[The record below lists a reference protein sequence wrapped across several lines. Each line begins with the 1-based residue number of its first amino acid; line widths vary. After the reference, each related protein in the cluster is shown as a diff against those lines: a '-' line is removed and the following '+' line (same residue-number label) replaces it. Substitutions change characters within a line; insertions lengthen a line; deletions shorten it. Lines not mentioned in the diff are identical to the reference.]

1 MTNESFE
8 NIVNDNRLIQS
19 SSLTIRLQYIQQ
31 INNEI
36 NNNNSNTNNYNYA
49 KKDYIN
55 KNNNANINDNIN
67 SNDYNESNSMI
78 ELKLKPG
85 LVKKMSRIIIN
96 SFLDNQ
102 YNESKFINEI
112 KLFIQLSVK
121 IFNDYDMIE
130 FYANYLQEILNIEF
144 KKNIYLL
151 SSSSSN
157 QERLIDLCC
166 ILLKIYC
173 DTIITSFKQ
182 IHHIPTTTHNDNDD
196 NDGNRSTKHSGDI
209 NGDSHAVDASNGLI
223 NEVTVP
229 TYIQSLLVII
239 GEQFEK
245 LSETLSTDI
254 CTTSGRK
261 GDSRSDS
268 KNDDKYENK
277 YFKHAKNHIKSVFN
291 HFKYLPSLY
300 VLASQ
305 LWMNLP
311 ITITTIA
318 PILISSTTSCPT
330 INSTIIDQTPIIAIN
345 INCNA
350 YKQSQKT
357 AISSLLLQYFKDHHH
372 HYHHLDP
379 LYIQLKSILL
389 STYKQRVL
397 NLSKQQASILSHPC
411 WNLFIKLLTTEDW
424 SSSIAPPS
432 TSTIAITSSTT
443 DLTSIVNNNTI
454 SDNNIENLEAIF
466 QKTIKKAPESF
477 STVLLR
483 FLSALNPSINISNYI
498 RSIGIITI
506 IKLLKSSDDNIRHIA
521 LYLVQ
526 LICNRFVIDIDCYQ
540 QLLQQLCEGYLGN
553 FDYFSL
559 DKMLAKSCIK
569 CVDLHQ
575 SLLQYNFL

>member
-1 MTNESFE
+1 MTNDSFE

-36 NNNNSNTNNYNYA
+36 INNNSNTNNNNYA
-49 KKDYIN
+49 KKDYS
-55 KNNNANINDNIN
+55 NNVNINHNIN

-96 SFLDNQ
+96 CFLDNQ

-121 IFNDYDMIE
+121 ICSNYDMIE

-166 ILLKIYC
+166 ILLNIYC

-182 IHHIPTTTHNDNDD
+182 IHHYVTTTHNDDDD
-196 NDGNRSTKHSGDI
+196 NDGNRSRKHSGDI
-209 NGDSHAVDASNGLI
+209 IGDSHGVDASTITSNGLI
-223 NEVTVP
+223 NEVIIP
-229 TYIQSLLVII
+229 TYIQNLLVII

-245 LSETLSTDI
+245 LSETVSTDI
-254 CTTSGRK
+254 DTTSGRK
-261 GDSRSDS
+261 GDFKNGKKGDHRSGS

-277 YFKHAKNHIKSVFN
+277 YYRHAKNHINSVFN

-318 PILISSTTSCPT
+318 PIIISSTTSCPT
-330 INSTIIDQTPIIAIN
+330 ISSTIIDQTPIIAIN
-345 INCNA
+345 INSNA
-350 YKQSQKT
+350 YKQLQKT

-372 HYHHLDP
+372 HHHHLDP

-397 NLSKQQASILSHPC
+397 NLSKQQASILSQPC
-411 WNLFIKLLTTEDW
+411 WNLFIKLLTSEDW

-432 TSTIAITSSTT
+432 TSTIAITSTT
-443 DLTSIVNNNTI
+443 TALTSMINNTI
-454 SDNNIENLEAIF
+454 SDNNIENLESIF

-506 IKLLKSSDDNIRHIA
+506 IKLLKSSDDNLRHIA

-553 FDYFSL
+553 
-559 DKMLAKSCIK
+559 
-569 CVDLHQ
+569 
-575 SLLQYNFL
+575 LLILTG

>member
-36 NNNNSNTNNYNYA
+36 INSNSDSNNYNYA
-49 KKDYIN
+49 KKDHI
-55 KNNNANINDNIN
+55 NNNRNVNINDNIN

-96 SFLDNQ
+96 CFLDNQ

-121 IFNDYDMIE
+121 ICSNYDMIE
-130 FYANYLQEILNIEF
+130 FYANFLQEILNIEF
-144 KKNIYLL
+144 KKNIYFL

-173 DTIITSFKQ
+173 DTIVTSFKQ
-182 IHHIPTTTHNDNDD
+182 IHLNPTTTHNDNND
-196 NDGNRSTKHSGDI
+196 NDGNRSRKHSGDI
-209 NGDSHAVDASNGLI
+209 NGDASNGLI
-223 NEVTVP
+223 NEVIIP

-254 CTTSGRK
+254 DTTSGRK
-261 GDSRSDS
+261 GDFRSDS

-277 YFKHAKNHIKSVFN
+277 YYRHAKNHIKSVFN

-318 PILISSTTSCPT
+318 PILISSTSSCPT
-330 INSTIIDQTPIIAIN
+330 INSTIIDQIPIIAIN
-345 INCNA
+345 INSNA

-357 AISSLLLQYFKDHHH
+357 AISSLLLQYFKDHLH

-397 NLSKQQASILSHPC
+397 NLSKQQASILSQPC

-432 TSTIAITSSTT
+432 TSTIAITSTT
-443 DLTSIVNNNTI
+443 TALTSIINSTI
-454 SDNNIENLEAIF
+454 SDNYIENLEAIF

-559 DKMLAKSCIK
+559 DKMLAKS
-569 CVDLHQ
+569 
-575 SLLQYNFL
+575 

>member
-1 MTNESFE
+1 MTAMTNESFE

-36 NNNNSNTNNYNYA
+36 INSNSDSNNYNYA
-49 KKDYIN
+49 KKDHI
-55 KNNNANINDNIN
+55 NNNRNVNINDNIN

-96 SFLDNQ
+96 CFLDNQ

-121 IFNDYDMIE
+121 ICSNYDMIE
-130 FYANYLQEILNIEF
+130 FYANFLQEILNIEF
-144 KKNIYLL
+144 KKNIYFL

-173 DTIITSFKQ
+173 DTIVTSFKQ
-182 IHHIPTTTHNDNDD
+182 IHLNPTTTHNDNND
-196 NDGNRSTKHSGDI
+196 NDGNRSRKHSGDI
-209 NGDSHAVDASNGLI
+209 NGDASNGLI
-223 NEVTVP
+223 NEVIIP

-254 CTTSGRK
+254 DTTSGRK
-261 GDSRSDS
+261 GDFRSDS

-277 YFKHAKNHIKSVFN
+277 YYRHAKNHIKSVFN

-318 PILISSTTSCPT
+318 PILISSTSSCPT
-330 INSTIIDQTPIIAIN
+330 INSTIIDQIPIIAIN
-345 INCNA
+345 INSNA

-357 AISSLLLQYFKDHHH
+357 AISSLLLQYFKDHLH

-397 NLSKQQASILSHPC
+397 NLSKQQASILSQPC

-432 TSTIAITSSTT
+432 TSTIAITSTT
-443 DLTSIVNNNTI
+443 TALTSIINSTI
-454 SDNNIENLEAIF
+454 SDNYIENLEAIF

-559 DKMLAKSCIK
+559 DKMLAKS
-569 CVDLHQ
+569 
-575 SLLQYNFL
+575 

>member
-1 MTNESFE
+1 MTAMTNESFE

-36 NNNNSNTNNYNYA
+36 INSNSDSNNYNYA
-49 KKDYIN
+49 KKDHI
-55 KNNNANINDNIN
+55 NNNRNVNINDNIN

-96 SFLDNQ
+96 CFLDNQ

-121 IFNDYDMIE
+121 ICSNYDMIE
-130 FYANYLQEILNIEF
+130 FYANFLQEILNIEF

-173 DTIITSFKQ
+173 DTIVTSFKQ
-182 IHHIPTTTHNDNDD
+182 IHLNPTTTHNDNND
-196 NDGNRSTKHSGDI
+196 NDGNRSRKHSGDI
-209 NGDSHAVDASNGLI
+209 NGDASNGLI
-223 NEVTVP
+223 NEVIIP

-254 CTTSGRK
+254 DTTSGRK
-261 GDSRSDS
+261 GDFRSDS

-277 YFKHAKNHIKSVFN
+277 YYRHAKNHIKSVFN

-318 PILISSTTSCPT
+318 PILISSTSSCPT
-330 INSTIIDQTPIIAIN
+330 INSTIIDQIPIIAIN
-345 INCNA
+345 INSNA

-357 AISSLLLQYFKDHHH
+357 AISSLLLQYFKDHLH
-372 HYHHLDP
+372 HYHHLDS

-397 NLSKQQASILSHPC
+397 NLSKQQASILSQPC

-432 TSTIAITSSTT
+432 TSTIAITSTT
-443 DLTSIVNNNTI
+443 TALTSIINSTI
-454 SDNNIENLEAIF
+454 SDNYIENLEAIF

-559 DKMLAKSCIK
+559 DKMLAKS
-569 CVDLHQ
+569 
-575 SLLQYNFL
+575 